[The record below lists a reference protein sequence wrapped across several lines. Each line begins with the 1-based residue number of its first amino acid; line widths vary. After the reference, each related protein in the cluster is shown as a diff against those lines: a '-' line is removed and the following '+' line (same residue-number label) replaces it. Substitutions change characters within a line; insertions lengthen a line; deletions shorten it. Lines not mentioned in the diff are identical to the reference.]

1 MPASAEAWFR
11 VPSPK
16 VQTTMASSGNG
27 RDGTSPSRLARSM
40 AKAVPMALGTCEAIV
55 LVCGGIHRAVLPN
68 TLWRPPAI
76 GSSEL
81 AHRDS
86 STSNTGVW
94 PATCLARCAKKP
106 PDR

>member
-1 MPASAEAWFR
+1 MR

-27 RDGTSPSRLARSM
+27 RDCPSRLARSM
-40 AKAVPMALGTCEAIV
+40 AKAVPIALGTCEAIV

-68 TLWRPPAI
+68 TLWRPPAM

-94 PATCLARCAKKP
+94 PPACLDRWAKKP
-106 PDR
+106 PER